1 MIMSLFDKIFGKQNP
16 AGLAAAQYLKSF
28 NAYIPAFTNWNG
40 ALYESE
46 LVRSAVDARARHIA
60 KLKVDMLGAAQP
72 QLKTWIKSKPN
83 DFQTWSQFLYRLST
97 ILDMQNTAF
106 IVPVLNQYGEHRG
119 YFPVLPNRC
128 DVLEYQ
134 GEAWLRYRFSTG
146 QVGAVEWKKC
156 GIMTKYQY
164 DNDYFGSNNAALNP
178 TMELINMQNQ
188 GIQEGIKNSASFR
201 FMAKL
206 TNFKSPEDLATEQ
219 KNFVE
224 HNFKQDSSGF
234 LLFPNTYADIQQVN
248 SNPFTIDA
256 DQMKLIQTNVYNYFG
271 VNEDVLQNKA
281 IGDELDAFFEG
292 AIEPFSIQLSEVMT
306 NMTFTKLEQA
316 YGAKIEVLASRLQY
330 MKTKDKINFAKEL
343 GDRGFI
349 TINEVRELLNYE
361 PLPDGDKQPIRGEY
375 YFVGDESSKGGTN
388 DGQGES

>member
-16 AGLAAAQYLKSF
+16 SRLAAAQYLKSF
-28 NAYIPAFTNWNG
+28 NAYVPAFTNWNG

-60 KLKVDMLGAAQP
+60 KLKVDMQGTAKP
-72 QLKTWIKSKPN
+72 QLKNRVKSKPN

-106 IVPVLNQYGEHRG
+106 IVPVLDRYGENQG
-119 YFPVLPNRC
+119 YFPVLPSRC
-128 DVLEYQ
+128 EVLDYQ
-134 GEAWLRYRFSTG
+134 GTVWLRYRFSTG
-146 QVGAVEWKKC
+146 QVGAVEWSRC

-164 DNDYFGSNNAALNP
+164 DNDYFGATNAALNP
-178 TMELINMQNQ
+178 TMELISMQNQ

-206 TNFKSPEDLATEQ
+206 TNFKSPEDMAEEQ

-224 HNFKQDSSGF
+224 RNFKQDASGF
-234 LLFPNTYADIQQVN
+234 LLFPNTYADIQQVK
-248 SNPFTIDA
+248 SSPFTIDA

-271 VNEDVLQNKA
+271 VNEEVLQNKA

-306 NMTFTKLEQA
+306 NMTFTKHEQA
-316 YGAKIEVLASRLQY
+316 LGSKVMVIASRLQY

-375 YFVGDESSKGGTN
+375 YFVGDEKNGGK
-388 DGQGES
+388 DDE